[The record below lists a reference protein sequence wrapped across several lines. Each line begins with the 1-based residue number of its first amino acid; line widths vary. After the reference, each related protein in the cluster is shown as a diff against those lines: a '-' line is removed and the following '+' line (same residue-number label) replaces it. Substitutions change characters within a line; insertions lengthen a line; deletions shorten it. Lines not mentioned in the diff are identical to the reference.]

1 MNKYKVRYTANVL
14 MTVEIE
20 AKNEE
25 HAKQLVER
33 GEHENPKELDC
44 WNLVVDSVE
53 EKYE

>member
-1 MNKYKVRYTANVL
+1 MKKYKVSYTANVL

-20 AKNEE
+20 AKDEG

-33 GEHENPKELDC
+33 GKYESPKELDC